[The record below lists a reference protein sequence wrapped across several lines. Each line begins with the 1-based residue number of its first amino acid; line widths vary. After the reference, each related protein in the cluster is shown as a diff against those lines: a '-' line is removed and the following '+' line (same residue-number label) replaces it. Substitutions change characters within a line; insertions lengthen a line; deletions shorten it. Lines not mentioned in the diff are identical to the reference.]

1 MLAVVAHQDLGG
13 LVKILRQLD
22 LVGRIH
28 YIPHAIGFI
37 SALRRALPAI
47 ARAPPRPP
55 RPGAALSRSAATV
68 TAIAAIGILRFA
80 SLPQFR
86 AAIVAFFLFLWP
98 PTPQAFLC
106 VSSSL
111 FS

>member
-1 MLAVVAHQDLGG
+1 MLAVVAHQDLGF

-28 YIPHAIGFI
+28 YIPHAIGFL
-37 SALRRALPAI
+37 SAWRRALPAI
-47 ARAPPRPP
+47 ARATHRPT
-55 RPGAALSRSAATV
+55 RPGAAHSRSAATV

-86 AAIVAFFLFLWP
+86 AAIVAFVLVEGP
-98 PTPQAFLC
+98 PAENA
-106 VSSSL
+106 V
-111 FS
+111 